1 MEELHERAVR
11 AARAYLERKG
21 CRILCT
27 SWTGDGG
34 VLVFAQVAEA
44 DTTKGF
50 PRPLAS
56 RAGREVAAVT
66 WLAERGDGLVDR
78 QVRFDDVSLMV
89 VGDAKAFLRHHI
101 NALEG

>member
-11 AARAYLERKG
+11 AAKAYLERKG

-34 VLVFAQVAEA
+34 ASVDLVFEDGGFLVFAQVAEA

-50 PRPLAS
+50 PGLWHR
-56 RAGREVAAVT
+56 GQVAK
-66 WLAERGDGLVDR
+66 L
-78 QVRFDDVSLMV
+78 
-89 VGDAKAFLRHHI
+89 LR
-101 NALEG
+101 